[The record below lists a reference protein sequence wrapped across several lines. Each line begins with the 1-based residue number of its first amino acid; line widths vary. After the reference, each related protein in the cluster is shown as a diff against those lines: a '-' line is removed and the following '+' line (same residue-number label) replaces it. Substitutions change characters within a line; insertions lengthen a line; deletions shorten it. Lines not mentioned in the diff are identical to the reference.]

1 MITVRAGFLPL
12 LDASIVIAAAELGFA
27 AKENINLLLM
37 RETSWANVR
46 DRVSVGQLDVAHML
60 APLPIAQNLGLS
72 PLSVKMIAPFALG
85 LGGNAV
91 TVSNALWQAMLKQ
104 GANELGDAKA
114 NGQAL
119 RQVLLNRSPITLAVV
134 HNHSAHSFEL
144 RYWLAASGINPTK
157 DVNITIVSP
166 GLMADALASA
176 AIEGFCVGEPWNSVA
191 VAAGHGKV
199 VTTKSAIW
207 RSSPEKVLGMTQK
220 WAEQNSETLNG
231 LLRALHKSAVW
242 CAAPKNREALAE
254 ILAKPSYLN
263 LNQKILMR
271 GLEGRLIDNTSHQD
285 FLQFYESSANFPWQ
299 SHALWFYSQ
308 MARWQ
313 QVALTPENTLI
324 AKASYRPD
332 IYRSALRGTAVD
344 LPDANSKVE
353 GGLSGPISDGFFDDV
368 EFDPDGLENYVKQS
382 AFFGAVHNN

>member
-1 MITVRAGFLPL
+1 MKAVRAGFLPL

-27 AKENINLLLM
+27 EEENINLHLM

-60 APLPIAQNLGLS
+60 APMPIAQNLGLS

-119 RQVLLNRSPITLAVV
+119 HQVLLNRSPITLAVV
-134 HNHSAHSFEL
+134 HSHSAHSFEL

-166 GLMADALASA
+166 GLMADALASG
-176 AIEGFCVGEPWNSVA
+176 AIDGFCVGEPWNSVA

-220 WAEQNSETLNG
+220 WAEQNSETLNR
-231 LLRALHKSAVW
+231 LLRALHKSAIW
-242 CAAPKNREALAE
+242 CATIENRETLAGM
-254 ILAKPSYLN
+254 LAQPSYLN
-263 LNQKILMR
+263 LNEKILLR
-271 GLEGRLIDNTSHQD
+271 SLEGRLIDDIPRQG

-313 QVALTPENTLI
+313 HIAVTSENMVI

-332 IYRSALRGTAVD
+332 IYRGALIGTAAV
-344 LPDANSKVE
+344 LPDQDAKIE
-353 GGLSGPISDGFFDDV
+353 GGLLGLDTGGFFDMIT
-368 EFDPDGLENYVKQS
+368 FNPDAIEDYVKRS
-382 AFFGAVHNN
+382 AFFGALHNN